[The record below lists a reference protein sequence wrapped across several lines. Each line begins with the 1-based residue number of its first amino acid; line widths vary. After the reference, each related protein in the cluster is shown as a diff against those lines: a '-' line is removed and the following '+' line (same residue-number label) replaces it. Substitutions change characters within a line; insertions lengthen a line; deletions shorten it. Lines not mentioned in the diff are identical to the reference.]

1 MADIRKQPIFSFLSF
16 LVIGIFSIG
25 TFWMHY
31 QQLCLG
37 GKGSDVY
44 ISDLLMHLGFAQ
56 EGKIYSLALLL
67 IGIAFDFGMFKG
79 VAAVLTMFHLMAVA
93 VFALGLRIALPQMSL
108 LIQLICSVMACMAQA
123 VWIPYGGYWYA
134 GTVTGTIYHNTTYI
148 MLAPFSLLTMLLFYR
163 VWKNVHKKLEMRVW
177 VAYTT
182 ALTLATS
189 FKPNFIV
196 AFAPALLVLLI
207 ADLISTQGKNL
218 KNEIIIGTS
227 VFPGVALC
235 LVQTTVLFAS
245 EKSPLQLIF
254 MAEFDPQRMV
264 WGLFTTDSVI
274 GLLRSFVFVASV
286 AILLGRW
293 AWKTFTYRFG
303 FLVFCVAMAE
313 ALLLVENGIRMYD
326 ANMWWGPFV
335 CYWIFL
341 FESVLAWCRS
351 FLDWCHGQ
359 RTNAL
364 GIRLLLCGL
373 FFAWHC
379 VSGIYYW
386 IKLVQGA
393 SYAFAM

>member
-1 MADIRKQPIFSFLSF
+1 MSKIQKQHTMLFFSL
-16 LVIGIFSIG
+16 LVIGVFAAG

-44 ISDLLMHLGFAQ
+44 VSDLLMHLGFAQ

-67 IGIAFDFGMFKG
+67 IGAAFKLGMFKG
-79 VAAVLTMFHLMAVA
+79 VAAVLTLFHLMAVA
-93 VFALGLRIALPQMSL
+93 VFALGLRIALPRMSL
-108 LIQLICSVMACMAQA
+108 PAQLICSMAACIAQA
-123 VWIPYGGYWYA
+123 VWVPYGRYWYA

-163 VWKNVHKKLEMRVW
+163 VWKNVHDKLDVRAW
-177 VAYTT
+177 LAYTI

-196 AFAPALLVLLI
+196 AFAPALLILLI
-207 ADLISTQGKNL
+207 ADLIGTQGKNL
-218 KNEIIIGTS
+218 KNEIVIGTS
-227 VFPGVALC
+227 VLPGVALC
-235 LVQTTVLFAS
+235 LVQTKVLFVS
-245 EKSPLQLIF
+245 EKSTLQLIF
-254 MAEFDPQRMV
+254 MADFDPQKMT
-264 WGLFTTDSVI
+264 WGVFTTDSVI
-274 GLLRSFVFVASV
+274 DLLRSFVFVAAV

-293 AWKTFTYRFG
+293 AWKTFTYRFS
-303 FLVFCVAMAE
+303 FLVFCIAMAE
-313 ALLLVENGIRMYD
+313 ALLLVENGKRMYD

-341 FESVLAWCRS
+341 FESVLVWCRS
-351 FLDWCHGQ
+351 FCDWRHGR
-359 RTNAL
+359 RTNL
-364 GIRLLLCGL
+364 LCIRLLLCSI

-386 IKLVQGA
+386 VKMVQGA